1 MSKRNV
7 TELLEAHRS
16 GQDGALDAVFEIV
29 YDELRR
35 LARFQMRGRGN
46 TLDTTA
52 LVHEAYLKLSTSE
65 ALSAEDRA
73 RFMSLASRAMRQ
85 IIVDYARARAADKR
99 GGDLVRV
106 PIDGSQLQADDQPDW
121 ILSVEAAL
129 ATVRDIDERLEQV
142 FECRFFAGLSEA
154 ETAEALGVS
163 VRTVQRD
170 WQRAKAWLR
179 EALANVPGEPEL

>member
-35 LARFQMRGRGN
+35 LARFQIRGRGN

-99 GGDLVRV
+99 GGDLVKV
-106 PIDGSQLQADDQPDW
+106 PMDGNQIKVDDQTEW
-121 ILSVEAAL
+121 ILSLEAAL
-129 ATVRDIDERLEQV
+129 AKVRDIDERLEQV

-154 ETAEALGVS
+154 ETAAALGVS

-170 WQRAKAWLR
+170 WQRSKAWLR
-179 EALANVPGEPEL
+179 ETLGESSAER

>member
-1 MSKRNV
+1 MAERNI
-7 TELLEAHRS
+7 TELLEAHRL

-29 YDELRR
+29 YDELRH
-35 LARFQMRGRGN
+35 LARYQMRGRGK
-46 TLDTTA
+46 TLDTTS
-52 LVHEAYLKLSTSE
+52 LVHEAYLKLSTSG

-99 GGDLVRV
+99 GGDLVKV
-106 PIDGSQLQADDQPDW
+106 PMDGNQIKVDDQTEW

-129 ATVRDIDERLEQV
+129 ARVRDIDERLEQV

-154 ETAEALGVS
+154 ETAAALGVS

-170 WQRAKAWLR
+170 WQRSKAWLR
-179 EALANVPGEPEL
+179 ETLGDTSTEP

>member
-65 ALSAEDRA
+65 ALGAEDRA

-99 GGDLVRV
+99 GGDLVKV
-106 PIDGSQLQADDQPDW
+106 PMDGNQIKVDDQTEW

-129 ATVRDIDERLEQV
+129 AKVRDIDERLEQV

-154 ETAEALGVS
+154 ETAAALGVS

-170 WQRAKAWLR
+170 WQRSKAWLR
-179 EALANVPGEPEL
+179 ETLGESSAER